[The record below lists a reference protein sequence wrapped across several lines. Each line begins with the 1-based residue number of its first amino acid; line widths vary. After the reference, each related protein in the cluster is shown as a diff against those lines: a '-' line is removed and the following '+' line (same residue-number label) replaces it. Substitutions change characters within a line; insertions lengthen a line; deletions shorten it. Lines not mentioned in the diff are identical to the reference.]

1 MHLVMPSKAGYMAQ
15 LKGAGTGLPCIYA
28 DEAWAL
34 LLATVVGWA
43 SCMHLVRA
51 GAGSTVF
58 MRLES
63 GLPGLCIIH
72 CLEPGFLG
80 MALG

>member
-1 MHLVMPSKAGYMAQ
+1 VHLVMSSQAEYMAQ
-15 LKGAGTGLPCIYA
+15 LKGAGTGSPCIYA

-43 SCMHLVRA
+43 SCMHLARA
-51 GAGSTVF
+51 GPGSTVS

-63 GLPGLCIIH
+63 GLPGLGIIY
-72 CLEPGFLG
+72 CLERGFLG
-80 MALG
+80 MDLG